1 MRLIVVSTRV
11 CQLFMHW
18 REPGLACPC
27 GVATPTE
34 SGRFFADNL
43 DVANVQF
50 RAGGSSTSSS
60 LLFCFKGASERP
72 YYTQKDSSH
81 NTQYNSHSQRS
92 YRGRGKLSLELALH
106 LLDRLDELL
115 AGRLLGDL
123 RDALGAGLVER

>member
-1 MRLIVVSTRV
+1 MD
-11 CQLFMHW
+11 
-18 REPGLACPC
+18 G
-27 GVATPTE
+27 
-34 SGRFFADNL
+34 L
-43 DVANVQF
+43 DVANDQIH
-50 RAGGSSTSSS
+50 AGG
-60 LLFCFKGASERP
+60 LEHFKFVDFRGNRP
-72 YYTQKDSSH
+72 YYTQKPPH